1 MTTTSTT
8 QGIDAGARDAAGAPA
23 PGTPQDAPRLR
34 SAAPADLAAVETLL
48 AASGLP
54 LDGVREAFGT
64 FVVAESG
71 TDVVGV
77 AGLEVCCDN
86 ALLRSVAVRPEWRS
100 HGVGRALVT
109 RVISDAESRGIRAL
123 YLLTTTA
130 DRYFPTFGFRTITRD
145 EVPADVRETSEFG
158 GACCA
163 SATVMCRDC
172 AGSGVRAFGGSEPPT
187 RER

>member
-1 MTTTSTT
+1 MTTSNTNQRDPSSAPSTLHA
-8 QGIDAGARDAAGAPA
+8 DH
-23 PGTPQDAPRLR
+23 DAPRVR
-34 SAAPADLAAVETLL
+34 SALPADLPAVETLL
-48 AASGLP
+48 TASGLP

-130 DRYFPTFGFRTITRD
+130 DRYFPTFGFRTVTRD
-145 EVPADVRETSEFG
+145 DVPADVRATSEFG
-158 GACCA
+158 GGCCA
-163 SATVMCRDC
+163 SATVMCREC
-172 AGSGVRAFGGSEPPT
+172 GGPEVRGSGGPELPAHAS
-187 RER
+187 